1 MTAFW
6 GSGVRGQTR
15 LHSETVQEQTKRV
28 WKWRLRVS
36 RSVAKGLPNVF
47 EALSSIPSDREEKKK
62 ELYNYIDKANIGSQ
76 DVAAYLSIVSV
87 SPVLRTLP
95 SPLVGHH

>member
-1 MTAFW
+1 M
-6 GSGVRGQTR
+6 
-15 LHSETVQEQTKRV
+15 
-28 WKWRLRVS
+28 
-36 RSVAKGLPNVF
+36 AKGLPNVF

-87 SPVLRTLP
+87 SQC
-95 SPLVGHH
+95 